1 MLSIEAKGISSPM
14 SEKKNLLHPV
24 IIILIPLWIGCASAG
39 MKAPVKTFNNITT
52 SPGLKQEKI
61 AVYAVL
67 PFEFR
72 DESIA
77 NYSEQA
83 KAADSAQVMEAFET
97 EMIRTGFAFVER
109 EQVNRLLGE
118 MKLQHSGFTDYG
130 KTKEI
135 GTMLNADAIITGQVV
150 SFHITPKN
158 RINLQVVIK
167 AVSVSTGLILWK
179 IDSTAY
185 LENTFNDKLNFNMV
199 LRSAMKDAVSV
210 FIKEMKNQNR

>member
-1 MLSIEAKGISSPM
+1 M
-14 SEKKNLLHPV
+14 SRKNALLHPV
-24 IIILIPLWIGCASAG
+24 SIVLISTWIGCASAE
-39 MKAPVKTFNNITT
+39 MKAPVKTFNHITT

-77 NYSEQA
+77 NYSERA

-109 EQVNRLLGE
+109 EQINRLLDE
-118 MKLQHSGFTDYG
+118 MKLQHSGFTDYK

-135 GTMLNADAIITGQVV
+135 GKMLNADAIITGQIV

-158 RINLQVVIK
+158 RINMQVIIK

-185 LENTFNDKLNFNMV
+185 LENTYNDKLNFNMV
-199 LRSAMKDAVSV
+199 LRSAMKDAISI

>member
-1 MLSIEAKGISSPM
+1 M
-14 SEKKNLLHPV
+14 SHKNALLYPV
-24 IIILIPLWIGCASAG
+24 FIVLIPIWIGCASAE
-39 MKAPVKTFNNITT
+39 MKAPVKTLNHITV

-61 AVYAVL
+61 SVYAIL

-72 DESIA
+72 DESIP

-97 EMIRTGFAFVER
+97 EMIRTGLAFVER
-109 EQVNRLLGE
+109 EQVSRLLDE
-118 MKLQHSGFTDYG
+118 MKLQHSGFTDFK

-135 GTMLNADAIITGQVV
+135 GKMLNADAIITGQVL

-158 RINLQVVIK
+158 RINMQVIIK
-167 AVSVSTGLILWK
+167 AVGVSTGLILWK

-185 LENTFNDKLNFNMV
+185 LENTYNDKLNFNMV
-199 LRSAMKDAVSV
+199 LRSAMKDAIRE
-210 FIKEMKNQNR
+210 FMKEMKIQ